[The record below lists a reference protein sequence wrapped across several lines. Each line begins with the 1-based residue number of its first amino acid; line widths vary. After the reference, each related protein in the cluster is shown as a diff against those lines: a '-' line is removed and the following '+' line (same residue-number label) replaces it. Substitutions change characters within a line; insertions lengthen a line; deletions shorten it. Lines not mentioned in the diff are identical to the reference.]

1 MSVSII
7 QIATAVVL
15 ATVVAFLLRLCRKKP
30 EVILFELQKELREDY
45 GVDIII
51 YRSFSM
57 THSYHYE
64 IVKDLDYDNSIV
76 QECKSDRTYE
86 KALEQAVK
94 KGFSLIKK

>member
-1 MSVSII
+1 
-7 QIATAVVL
+7 
-15 ATVVAFLLRLCRKKP
+15 
-30 EVILFELQKELREDY
+30 
-45 GVDIII
+45 
-51 YRSFSM
+51 M

-76 QECKSDRTYE
+76 QECESDRTYE